1 VLPLE
6 VNILIIIFRQEF
18 NPQEA
23 LKGWKKFNQPLIIFS
38 QKKALMN
45 ANVRW
50 IFGPEHICLKTG
62 FFLESLPRR
71 IRAKACFITY
81 RLQMATICIVND

>member
-1 VLPLE
+1 MPLE

-18 NPQEA
+18 NPQET
-23 LKGWKKFNQPLIIFS
+23 LKGWKKFNQLLIICS
-38 QKKALMN
+38 QKKALMT

-50 IFGPEHICLKTG
+50 IFGPEHTCLKTG

-71 IRAKACFITY
+71 LRAQVCFITY
-81 RLQMATICIVND
+81 RLQMAAISIAND